1 MHFYCASLRINSI
14 ENIARLAWE
23 KVQTSLDIIIG
34 ASKILNPYRWQ
45 LSTYQILVLGFAGII
60 LVGAMLLM
68 TPYAANNSGG
78 LSFIAALFTATSA
91 VCVTGLA
98 VVDTGTYF
106 SRFGQMV
113 ILLLIQIGGLG
124 VMTVATLVAVLS
136 GKKINLKERLLIQE
150 ATNQLDLAGVVRL
163 TLYIIRATLLVELIG
178 GTILALRWFQDYGPQ
193 GIYFGYW
200 HAVSAFCNAGFDLF
214 GEYRSITG
222 YVNDF
227 TVNAVI
233 ASLIVVGGIGFPVVA
248 DLWNCRQT
256 HRFSLHSKIVL
267 MTTAVLIV
275 LGACFIF
282 VAEYSNVKTLG
293 DLSLDGKVLASLFQ
307 SITARTAGYNTV
319 DIGLLREG
327 TLFAIIFLMFI
338 GASPSSMGG
347 GIKTSTAAVLF
358 ISLVGAITGK
368 KDPQAFQRQIPQ
380 QTVYKAFTIVTISV
394 MLISLVTL
402 TLSFTEA
409 VPLFQLLFEVT
420 SAFGTVGLST
430 GITPK
435 LSAGG
440 KVMITLTM
448 FAGRVG
454 TLTLLM
460 ALALRPRKERIKYPE
475 GKIVIG

>member
-1 MHFYCASLRINSI
+1 MLFSRRKLRII
-14 ENIARLAWE
+14 NIMEMLVGVSR
-23 KVQTSLDIIIG
+23 
-34 ASKILNPYRWQ
+34 ILNPYRWH
-45 LSTYQILVLGFAGII
+45 LSTYQILVLGFAGLI
-60 LVGAMLLM
+60 LSGVALLM
-68 TPYAANNSGG
+68 TPYASKSGDS
-78 LSFIAALFTATSA
+78 LRFVDALFTATSA
-91 VCVTGLA
+91 VCVTGLV

-106 SRFGQMV
+106 SVFGQSV

-163 TLYIIRATLLVELIG
+163 TLYIIRATLLVELVG
-178 GTILALRWFQDYGPQ
+178 GTILALRWFQDFGLQ

-222 YVNDF
+222 YVGDL
-227 TVNAVI
+227 TVNGVI

-248 DLWNCRQT
+248 DLWNCRQSR
-256 HRFSLHSKIVL
+256 RFSLHTKVVL
-267 MTTAVLIV
+267 TTTVLLIV
-275 LGACFIF
+275 LGAGFIF
-282 VAEYSNVKTLG
+282 IAEHGNSKTLG
-293 DLSLDGKVLASLFQ
+293 DLPSADKVMASLFQ
-307 SITARTAGYNTV
+307 SVTARTAGYNTV

-327 TLFAIIFLMFI
+327 TLLAIIFLMFV

-347 GIKTSTAAVLF
+347 GVKTSTAAILF
-358 ISLVGAITGK
+358 ISLVGSVTGK
-368 KDPQAFQRQIPQ
+368 RDPLAFGRQIPQ

-409 VPLFQLLFEVT
+409 APIFSLLFEVT

-435 LSAGG
+435 LSDAG
-440 KVMITLTM
+440 KVLITLTM

-460 ALALRPRKERIKYPE
+460 ALALRPRKERLKYPE

>member
-1 MHFYCASLRINSI
+1 MHFSRRRLRII
-14 ENIARLAWE
+14 NIMEMLVGVSR
-23 KVQTSLDIIIG
+23 
-34 ASKILNPYRWQ
+34 ILNPYRWH
-45 LSTYQILVLGFAGII
+45 LSTYQILVLGFAGLI
-60 LVGAMLLM
+60 LSGVALLM
-68 TPYAANNSGG
+68 TPYASKSGDS
-78 LSFIAALFTATSA
+78 LRFVDALFTATSA
-91 VCVTGLA
+91 VCVTGLV

-106 SRFGQMV
+106 SVFGQSV

-136 GKKINLKERLLIQE
+136 GKKLNLKERLLIQE

-163 TLYIIRATLLVELIG
+163 TLYIIRATLLVELVG
-178 GTILALRWFQDYGPQ
+178 GTILALRWFQDFGLK

-222 YVNDF
+222 YVGDL
-227 TVNAVI
+227 TVNGVI

-256 HRFSLHSKIVL
+256 RRFSLHTKVVL
-267 MTTAVLIV
+267 TTTVLLIV
-275 LGACFIF
+275 LGAGFIF
-282 VAEYSNVKTLG
+282 VAEYGNAKTLS
-293 DLSLDGKVLASLFQ
+293 DLPPADKVMASLFQ
-307 SITARTAGYNTV
+307 SVTARTAGYNTV

-327 TLFAIIFLMFI
+327 TLLAIIFLMFV

-347 GIKTSTAAVLF
+347 GVKTSTAAILF
-358 ISLVGAITGK
+358 ISLVGSVTGK
-368 KDPQAFQRQIPQ
+368 RDPLAFGRQIPQ

-409 VPLFQLLFEVT
+409 APIFSLLFEVT

-435 LSAGG
+435 LSDAG
-440 KVMITLTM
+440 KVLITLTM

-460 ALALRPRKERIKYPE
+460 ALALRPRKERLKYPE

>member
-1 MHFYCASLRINSI
+1 MHFSRRRLRII
-14 ENIARLAWE
+14 NIMEMLVGVSR
-23 KVQTSLDIIIG
+23 
-34 ASKILNPYRWQ
+34 ILNPYRWH
-45 LSTYQILVLGFAGII
+45 LSTYQILVLGFAGLI
-60 LVGAMLLM
+60 LSGVALLM
-68 TPYAANNSGG
+68 TPYASKSGDS
-78 LSFIAALFTATSA
+78 LRFVDALFTATSA
-91 VCVTGLA
+91 VCVTGLV

-106 SRFGQMV
+106 SVFGQSV

-163 TLYIIRATLLVELIG
+163 TLYIIRATLLVELVG
-178 GTILALRWFQDYGPQ
+178 GTILALRWFQDFGLK

-222 YVNDF
+222 YVGDL
-227 TVNAVI
+227 TVTGVI

-256 HRFSLHSKIVL
+256 RRFSLHTKVVL
-267 MTTAVLIV
+267 TTTVLLIV
-275 LGACFIF
+275 LGAGFIF
-282 VAEYSNVKTLG
+282 VAEYGNAKTLS
-293 DLSLDGKVLASLFQ
+293 DLPPADKVMASLFQ
-307 SITARTAGYNTV
+307 SVTARTAGYNTV

-327 TLFAIIFLMFI
+327 TLLAIIFLMFV

-347 GIKTSTAAVLF
+347 GVKTSTAAILF
-358 ISLVGAITGK
+358 ISLVGSVTGK
-368 KDPQAFQRQIPQ
+368 RDPLAFGRQIPQ

-409 VPLFQLLFEVT
+409 APIFSLLFEVT

-435 LSAGG
+435 LSDAG
-440 KVMITLTM
+440 KVLITLTM

-460 ALALRPRKERIKYPE
+460 ALALRPRKERLKYPE

>member
-1 MHFYCASLRINSI
+1 
-14 ENIARLAWE
+14 
-23 KVQTSLDIIIG
+23 LDILIG

-60 LVGAMLLM
+60 IGGALLLM
-68 TPYAANNSGG
+68 TPLASSDGRNLG
-78 LSFIAALFTATSA
+78 FIDALFTATSA
-91 VCVTGLA
+91 VCVTGLV

-106 SRFGQMV
+106 SVFGQMV
-113 ILLLIQIGGLG
+113 VLALIQIGGLG

-163 TLYIIRATLLVELIG
+163 TLYIIRATLFVELLG
-178 GTILALRWFQDYGPQ
+178 GTILAVRWFQDFGAQ

-214 GEYRSITG
+214 GEFRSITG

-227 TVNAVI
+227 TVNSAI
-233 ASLIVVGGIGFPVVA
+233 AALIVVGGIGFPVVA
-248 DLWNCRQT
+248 DLWNCRQS
-256 HRFSLHSKIVL
+256 HRFSLHTKIVL
-267 MTTAVLIV
+267 VTTVVLII
-275 LGACFIF
+275 LGTCFIF
-282 VAEYSNVKTLG
+282 VAEYSNDKTLG
-293 DLSLDGKVLASLFQ
+293 ALPLEGKVLASGFQ
-307 SITARTAGYNTV
+307 SITTRTAGYNTV
-319 DIGLLREG
+319 DIGALREG
-327 TLFAIIFLMFI
+327 TLFAMVFLMFI

-347 GIKTSTAAVLF
+347 GVKTTTAAILF
-358 ISLVGAITGK
+358 ISLVGSVTGK
-368 KDPQAFQRQIPQ
+368 KDPQAFERQIPQ

-402 TLSFTEA
+402 AMSFTEPF
-409 VPLFQLLFEVT
+409 PLFSLLFEVT

-435 LSAGG
+435 LSDCG
-440 KVMITLTM
+440 KVLITLTM

-460 ALALRPRKERIKYPE
+460 AFALRPRKERLKYPE
-475 GKIVIG
+475 GKIIIG

>member
-1 MHFYCASLRINSI
+1 MEMLVGVSR
-14 ENIARLAWE
+14 
-23 KVQTSLDIIIG
+23 
-34 ASKILNPYRWQ
+34 ILNPYRWH
-45 LSTYQILVLGFAGII
+45 LSTYQILVLGFAGLI
-60 LVGAMLLM
+60 LSGVALLM
-68 TPYAANNSGG
+68 TPYASKSGDS
-78 LSFIAALFTATSA
+78 LRFVDALFTATSA
-91 VCVTGLA
+91 VCVTGLV

-106 SRFGQMV
+106 SVFGQSV

-163 TLYIIRATLLVELIG
+163 TLYIIRATLLVELVG
-178 GTILALRWFQDYGPQ
+178 GTILALRWFQDFGLK

-222 YVNDF
+222 YVGDL
-227 TVNAVI
+227 TVNGVI

-256 HRFSLHSKIVL
+256 RRFSLHTKVVL
-267 MTTAVLIV
+267 TTTVLLIV
-275 LGACFIF
+275 LGAGFIF
-282 VAEYSNVKTLG
+282 VAEYGNAKTLS
-293 DLSLDGKVLASLFQ
+293 DLPPADKVMASLFQ
-307 SITARTAGYNTV
+307 SVTARTAGYNTV

-327 TLFAIIFLMFI
+327 TLLAIIFLMFV

-347 GIKTSTAAVLF
+347 GVKTSTAAILF
-358 ISLVGAITGK
+358 ISLVGSVTGK
-368 KDPQAFQRQIPQ
+368 RDPLAFGRQIPQ

-409 VPLFQLLFEVT
+409 APIFSLLFEVT

-435 LSAGG
+435 LSDAG
-440 KVMITLTM
+440 KVLITLTM

-460 ALALRPRKERIKYPE
+460 ALALRPRKERLKYPE

>member
-1 MHFYCASLRINSI
+1 MHFSRRRLRII
-14 ENIARLAWE
+14 NIMEMLVGVSR
-23 KVQTSLDIIIG
+23 
-34 ASKILNPYRWQ
+34 ILNPYRWH
-45 LSTYQILVLGFAGII
+45 LSTYQILVLGFAGLI
-60 LVGAMLLM
+60 LSGVALLM
-68 TPYAANNSGG
+68 TPYASKSGDS
-78 LSFIAALFTATSA
+78 LRFVDALFTATSA
-91 VCVTGLA
+91 VCVTGLV

-106 SRFGQMV
+106 SVFGQSV

-163 TLYIIRATLLVELIG
+163 TLYIIRATLLVELVG
-178 GTILALRWFQDYGPQ
+178 GTILALRWFQDFGLQ

-222 YVNDF
+222 YVGDL
-227 TVNAVI
+227 TVNGVI

-256 HRFSLHSKIVL
+256 RRFSLHTKVVL
-267 MTTAVLIV
+267 TTTVLLIV
-275 LGACFIF
+275 LGAGFIF
-282 VAEYSNVKTLG
+282 IAEHGNDKTLG
-293 DLSLDGKVLASLFQ
+293 DLPSADKVMASLFQ
-307 SITARTAGYNTV
+307 SVTARTAGYNTV

-327 TLFAIIFLMFI
+327 TLLAIIFLMFV

-347 GIKTSTAAVLF
+347 GVKTSTAAILF
-358 ISLVGAITGK
+358 ISLVGSVTGK
-368 KDPQAFQRQIPQ
+368 RDPLAFGRQIPQ

-409 VPLFQLLFEVT
+409 APIFSLLFEVT

-435 LSAGG
+435 LSDAG
-440 KVMITLTM
+440 KVLITLTM

-460 ALALRPRKERIKYPE
+460 ALALRPRKERLKYPE

>member
-1 MHFYCASLRINSI
+1 MHFSRRRLRII
-14 ENIARLAWE
+14 NIMEMLVGVSR
-23 KVQTSLDIIIG
+23 
-34 ASKILNPYRWQ
+34 ILNPYRWH
-45 LSTYQILVLGFAGII
+45 LSTYQILVLGFAGLI
-60 LVGAMLLM
+60 LSGVALLM
-68 TPYAANNSGG
+68 TPYASKSGDS
-78 LSFIAALFTATSA
+78 LRFVDALFTATSA
-91 VCVTGLA
+91 VCVTGLV

-106 SRFGQMV
+106 SVFGQSV

-163 TLYIIRATLLVELIG
+163 TLYIIRATLLVELVG
-178 GTILALRWFQDYGPQ
+178 GTILALRWFQDFGLK

-222 YVNDF
+222 YVGDL
-227 TVNAVI
+227 TVNGVI

-256 HRFSLHSKIVL
+256 RQFSLHTKVVL
-267 MTTAVLIV
+267 TTTVLLIV
-275 LGACFIF
+275 LGAGFIF
-282 VAEYSNVKTLG
+282 VAEYGNAKTLS
-293 DLSLDGKVLASLFQ
+293 DLPPADKVMASLFQ
-307 SITARTAGYNTV
+307 SVTARTAGYNTV

-327 TLFAIIFLMFI
+327 TLLAIIFLMFV

-347 GIKTSTAAVLF
+347 GVKTSTAAILF
-358 ISLVGAITGK
+358 ISLVGSVTGK
-368 KDPQAFQRQIPQ
+368 RDPLAFGRQIPQ

-409 VPLFQLLFEVT
+409 APIFSLLFEVT

-435 LSAGG
+435 LSDAG
-440 KVMITLTM
+440 KVLITLTM

-460 ALALRPRKERIKYPE
+460 ALALRPRKERLKYPE

>member
-1 MHFYCASLRINSI
+1 MHFSRRRLRII
-14 ENIARLAWE
+14 NIMEMLVGVSR
-23 KVQTSLDIIIG
+23 
-34 ASKILNPYRWQ
+34 ILNPYRWH
-45 LSTYQILVLGFAGII
+45 LSTYQILVLGFAGLI
-60 LVGAMLLM
+60 LSGVALLM
-68 TPYAANNSGG
+68 TPYASQSGDS
-78 LSFIAALFTATSA
+78 LRFVDALFTATSA
-91 VCVTGLA
+91 VCVTGLV

-106 SRFGQMV
+106 SVFGQSV

-163 TLYIIRATLLVELIG
+163 TLYIIRATLLVELVG
-178 GTILALRWFQDYGPQ
+178 GTILALRWFQDFGLK

-222 YVNDF
+222 YVGDL
-227 TVNAVI
+227 TVNGVI

-256 HRFSLHSKIVL
+256 RRFSLHTKVVL
-267 MTTAVLIV
+267 TTTVLLIV
-275 LGACFIF
+275 LGAGFIF
-282 VAEYSNVKTLG
+282 VAEYGNAKTLS
-293 DLSLDGKVLASLFQ
+293 DLPPADKVMASLFQ
-307 SITARTAGYNTV
+307 SVTARTAGYNTV

-327 TLFAIIFLMFI
+327 TLLAIIFLMCV

-347 GIKTSTAAVLF
+347 GVKTSTAAILF
-358 ISLVGAITGK
+358 ISLVGSVTGK
-368 KDPQAFQRQIPQ
+368 RDPLAFGRQIPQ

-409 VPLFQLLFEVT
+409 APIFSLLFEVT

-435 LSAGG
+435 LSDAG
-440 KVMITLTM
+440 KVLITLTM

-460 ALALRPRKERIKYPE
+460 ALALRPRKERLKYPE

>member
-1 MHFYCASLRINSI
+1 MHFSRRRLRII
-14 ENIARLAWE
+14 NIMEMLVGVSR
-23 KVQTSLDIIIG
+23 
-34 ASKILNPYRWQ
+34 ILNPYRWH
-45 LSTYQILVLGFAGII
+45 LSTYQILVLGFAGLI
-60 LVGAMLLM
+60 LSGVALLM
-68 TPYAANNSGG
+68 TPYASKSGDS
-78 LSFIAALFTATSA
+78 LRFVDALFTATSA
-91 VCVTGLA
+91 VCVTGLV

-106 SRFGQMV
+106 SVFGQSV

-163 TLYIIRATLLVELIG
+163 TLYIIRATLLVELVG
-178 GTILALRWFQDYGPQ
+178 GTILALRWFQDFGLQ

-222 YVNDF
+222 YVGDL
-227 TVNAVI
+227 TVNGVI
-233 ASLIVVGGIGFPVVA
+233 ASLIVVGGIGFPMVA

-256 HRFSLHSKIVL
+256 RRFSLHTKVVL
-267 MTTAVLIV
+267 TTTVLLIV
-275 LGACFIF
+275 LGAGFIF
-282 VAEYSNVKTLG
+282 VAEYGNAKTLS
-293 DLSLDGKVLASLFQ
+293 DLPPADKVMASLFQ
-307 SITARTAGYNTV
+307 SVTARTAGYNTV

-327 TLFAIIFLMFI
+327 TLLAIIFLMFV

-347 GIKTSTAAVLF
+347 GVKTSTAAILF
-358 ISLVGAITGK
+358 ISLVGSVTGK
-368 KDPQAFQRQIPQ
+368 RDPLAFGRQIPQ

-409 VPLFQLLFEVT
+409 APIFSLLFEVT

-435 LSAGG
+435 LSDAG
-440 KVMITLTM
+440 KVLITLTM

-460 ALALRPRKERIKYPE
+460 ALALRPRKERLKYPE

>member
-1 MHFYCASLRINSI
+1 MEMLVGVSR
-14 ENIARLAWE
+14 
-23 KVQTSLDIIIG
+23 
-34 ASKILNPYRWQ
+34 ILNPYRWH
-45 LSTYQILVLGFAGII
+45 LSTYQILVLGFAGLI
-60 LVGAMLLM
+60 LSGVALLM
-68 TPYAANNSGG
+68 TPYASQSGDS
-78 LSFIAALFTATSA
+78 LRFVDALFTATSA
-91 VCVTGLA
+91 VCVTGLV

-106 SRFGQMV
+106 SVFGQSV

-163 TLYIIRATLLVELIG
+163 TLYIIRATLLVELVG
-178 GTILALRWFQDYGPQ
+178 GTILALRWFQDFGLK

-222 YVNDF
+222 YVGDL
-227 TVNAVI
+227 TVNGVI

-256 HRFSLHSKIVL
+256 RRFSLHTKVVL
-267 MTTAVLIV
+267 TTTVLLIV
-275 LGACFIF
+275 LGAGFIF
-282 VAEYSNVKTLG
+282 VAEYGNAKTLS
-293 DLSLDGKVLASLFQ
+293 DLPPADKVMASLFQ
-307 SITARTAGYNTV
+307 SVTARTAGYNTV

-327 TLFAIIFLMFI
+327 TLLAIIFLMFV

-347 GIKTSTAAVLF
+347 GVKTSTAAILF
-358 ISLVGAITGK
+358 ISLVGSVTGK
-368 KDPQAFQRQIPQ
+368 RDPLAFGRQIPQ

-409 VPLFQLLFEVT
+409 APIFSLLFEVT

-435 LSAGG
+435 LSDAG
-440 KVMITLTM
+440 KVLITLTM

-460 ALALRPRKERIKYPE
+460 ALALRPRKERLKYPE

>member
-1 MHFYCASLRINSI
+1 MHFSRRRLRII
-14 ENIARLAWE
+14 NIMEMLVGVSR
-23 KVQTSLDIIIG
+23 
-34 ASKILNPYRWQ
+34 ILNPYRWH
-45 LSTYQILVLGFAGII
+45 LSTYQILVLGFAGLI
-60 LVGAMLLM
+60 LGGVALLM
-68 TPYAANNSGG
+68 TPYASKSGDS
-78 LSFIAALFTATSA
+78 LRFVDALFTATSA
-91 VCVTGLA
+91 VCVTGLV

-106 SRFGQMV
+106 SVFGQSV

-163 TLYIIRATLLVELIG
+163 TLYIIRATLLVELVG
-178 GTILALRWFQDYGPQ
+178 GTILALRWFQDFGLK

-222 YVNDF
+222 YVGDL
-227 TVNAVI
+227 TVNGVI

-248 DLWNCRQT
+248 DLWNCRQSR
-256 HRFSLHSKIVL
+256 RFSLHTKVVL
-267 MTTAVLIV
+267 TTTVLLIV
-275 LGACFIF
+275 LGAGFIF
-282 VAEYSNVKTLG
+282 IAEHGNSKTLG
-293 DLSLDGKVLASLFQ
+293 DLPSADKVMASLFQ
-307 SITARTAGYNTV
+307 SVTARTAGYNTV

-327 TLFAIIFLMFI
+327 TLLAIIFLMFV

-347 GIKTSTAAVLF
+347 GVKTSTAAILF
-358 ISLVGAITGK
+358 ISLVGSVTGK
-368 KDPQAFQRQIPQ
+368 RDPLAFGRQIPQ

-409 VPLFQLLFEVT
+409 APIFSLLFEVT

-435 LSAGG
+435 LSDAG
-440 KVMITLTM
+440 KVLITLTM

-460 ALALRPRKERIKYPE
+460 ALALRPRKERLKYPE

>member
-1 MHFYCASLRINSI
+1 MHFSRRRLRII
-14 ENIARLAWE
+14 NIMEMLVGVSR
-23 KVQTSLDIIIG
+23 
-34 ASKILNPYRWQ
+34 ILNPYRWH
-45 LSTYQILVLGFAGII
+45 LSTYQILVLGFAGLI
-60 LVGAMLLM
+60 LSGVALLM
-68 TPYAANNSGG
+68 TPYASKSGDS
-78 LSFIAALFTATSA
+78 LRFVDALFTATSA
-91 VCVTGLA
+91 VCVTGLV

-106 SRFGQMV
+106 SVFGQSV

-163 TLYIIRATLLVELIG
+163 TLYIIRATLLVELVG
-178 GTILALRWFQDYGPQ
+178 GTILALRWFQDFGLK

-222 YVNDF
+222 YVGDL
-227 TVNAVI
+227 TVNGVI

-256 HRFSLHSKIVL
+256 RRFSLHTKVVL
-267 MTTAVLIV
+267 TTTVLLIV
-275 LGACFIF
+275 LGAGFIF
-282 VAEYSNVKTLG
+282 VAEYGNAKTLS
-293 DLSLDGKVLASLFQ
+293 DLPPADKVMASLFQ
-307 SITARTAGYNTV
+307 SVTARTAGYNTV

-327 TLFAIIFLMFI
+327 TLLAIIFLMFV

-347 GIKTSTAAVLF
+347 GVKTSTAAILF
-358 ISLVGAITGK
+358 ISLVGSVTGK
-368 KDPQAFQRQIPQ
+368 RDPLAFGRQIPQ

-409 VPLFQLLFEVT
+409 APIFSLLFEVT
-420 SAFGTVGLST
+420 SPTAPTAS
-430 GITPK
+430 
-435 LSAGG
+435 
-440 KVMITLTM
+440 
-448 FAGRVG
+448 
-454 TLTLLM
+454 
-460 ALALRPRKERIKYPE
+460 RPGPRRWR
-475 GKIVIG
+475 

>member
-1 MHFYCASLRINSI
+1 MHFSRRRLRII
-14 ENIARLAWE
+14 NIMEMLVGVSR
-23 KVQTSLDIIIG
+23 
-34 ASKILNPYRWQ
+34 ILNPYRWH
-45 LSTYQILVLGFAGII
+45 LSTYQILVLGFAGLI
-60 LVGAMLLM
+60 LSGVALLM
-68 TPYAANNSGG
+68 TPYASKSGDS
-78 LSFIAALFTATSA
+78 LRFVDALFTATSA
-91 VCVTGLA
+91 VCVTGLV

-106 SRFGQMV
+106 SVFGQSV

-163 TLYIIRATLLVELIG
+163 TLYIIRATLLVELVG
-178 GTILALRWFQDYGPQ
+178 GTILALRWFQDFGLK

-222 YVNDF
+222 YVGDL
-227 TVNAVI
+227 TVNGVI

-256 HRFSLHSKIVL
+256 RRFSLHTKVVL
-267 MTTAVLIV
+267 TTTVLLIV
-275 LGACFIF
+275 LGAGFIF
-282 VAEYSNVKTLG
+282 VAEYGNAKTLS
-293 DLSLDGKVLASLFQ
+293 DLPPADKVMASLFQ
-307 SITARTAGYNTV
+307 SVTARTAGYNTV

-327 TLFAIIFLMFI
+327 TLLAIIFLMFV

-347 GIKTSTAAVLF
+347 GVKTSTAAILF
-358 ISLVGAITGK
+358 ISLVGSVTGK
-368 KDPQAFQRQIPQ
+368 RDPLAFGRQIPQ

-402 TLSFTEA
+402 TLSFTETA
-409 VPLFQLLFEVT
+409 PIFSLLFEVT

-435 LSAGG
+435 LSDAG
-440 KVMITLTM
+440 KVLITLTM

-460 ALALRPRKERIKYPE
+460 ALALRPRKERLKYPE

>member
-1 MHFYCASLRINSI
+1 MHFSRRRLRII
-14 ENIARLAWE
+14 NIMEMLVGVSR
-23 KVQTSLDIIIG
+23 
-34 ASKILNPYRWQ
+34 ILNPYRWH
-45 LSTYQILVLGFAGII
+45 LSTYQILVLGFAGLI
-60 LVGAMLLM
+60 LSGVALLM
-68 TPYAANNSGG
+68 TPYASKSGDS
-78 LSFIAALFTATSA
+78 LRFVDALFTATSA
-91 VCVTGLA
+91 VCVTGLV

-106 SRFGQMV
+106 SVFGQSV

-163 TLYIIRATLLVELIG
+163 TLYIIRATLLVELVG
-178 GTILALRWFQDYGPQ
+178 GTILALRWFQDFGLK

-222 YVNDF
+222 YVGDL
-227 TVNAVI
+227 TVNGVI

-256 HRFSLHSKIVL
+256 RRFSLHTKVVL
-267 MTTAVLIV
+267 TTTVLLIV
-275 LGACFIF
+275 LGSGFIF
-282 VAEYSNVKTLG
+282 VAEYGNAKTLS
-293 DLSLDGKVLASLFQ
+293 DLPPADKVMASLFQ
-307 SITARTAGYNTV
+307 SVTARTAGYNTV

-327 TLFAIIFLMFI
+327 TLLAIIFLMFV

-347 GIKTSTAAVLF
+347 GVKTSTAAILF
-358 ISLVGAITGK
+358 ISLVGSVTGK
-368 KDPQAFQRQIPQ
+368 RDPLAFGRQIPQ

-409 VPLFQLLFEVT
+409 APIFSLLFEVT

-435 LSAGG
+435 LSDAG
-440 KVMITLTM
+440 KVLITLTM

-460 ALALRPRKERIKYPE
+460 ALALRPRKERLKYPE

>member
-1 MHFYCASLRINSI
+1 MHFSRRRLRII
-14 ENIARLAWE
+14 NIMEMLVGVSR
-23 KVQTSLDIIIG
+23 
-34 ASKILNPYRWQ
+34 ILNPYRWH
-45 LSTYQILVLGFAGII
+45 LSTYQILVLGFAGLI
-60 LVGAMLLM
+60 LSGVALLM
-68 TPYAANNSGG
+68 TPYASKSGDS
-78 LSFIAALFTATSA
+78 LRFVDALFTATSA
-91 VCVTGLA
+91 VCVTGLV

-106 SRFGQMV
+106 SVFGQSV

-163 TLYIIRATLLVELIG
+163 TLYIIRATLLVELVG
-178 GTILALRWFQDYGPQ
+178 GTILALRWFQDFGLK

-222 YVNDF
+222 YVGDL
-227 TVNAVI
+227 TVNGVI

-256 HRFSLHSKIVL
+256 RRFSLHTKVVL
-267 MTTAVLIV
+267 TTTVLLIV
-275 LGACFIF
+275 LGAGFIF
-282 VAEYSNVKTLG
+282 VAEYGNAKTLS
-293 DLSLDGKVLASLFQ
+293 DLPPADKVMASLFQ
-307 SITARTAGYNTV
+307 SVTARTAGYNTV

-327 TLFAIIFLMFI
+327 TLLAIIFLMFV

-347 GIKTSTAAVLF
+347 GVKTSTAAILF
-358 ISLVGAITGK
+358 ISLVGSVTGK
-368 KDPQAFQRQIPQ
+368 RDPLAFGRQIPQ

-409 VPLFQLLFEVT
+409 APIFSLLFEVT

-435 LSAGG
+435 LSDAG
-440 KVMITLTM
+440 KVLITLTM

-460 ALALRPRKERIKYPE
+460 ALALRPRKERLKYPE

>member
-1 MHFYCASLRINSI
+1 MEMLVGVSR
-14 ENIARLAWE
+14 
-23 KVQTSLDIIIG
+23 
-34 ASKILNPYRWQ
+34 ILNPYRWH
-45 LSTYQILVLGFAGII
+45 LSTYQILVLGFAGLI
-60 LVGAMLLM
+60 LSGVALLM
-68 TPYAANNSGG
+68 TPYASKSGDS
-78 LSFIAALFTATSA
+78 LRFVDALFTATSA
-91 VCVTGLA
+91 VCVTGLV

-106 SRFGQMV
+106 SVFGQSV

-163 TLYIIRATLLVELIG
+163 TLYIIRATLLVELVG
-178 GTILALRWFQDYGPQ
+178 GTILALRWFQDFGLQ

-222 YVNDF
+222 YVGDL
-227 TVNAVI
+227 TVNGVI

-248 DLWNCRQT
+248 DLWNCRQSR
-256 HRFSLHSKIVL
+256 RFSLHTKVVL
-267 MTTAVLIV
+267 TTTVLLIV
-275 LGACFIF
+275 LGAGFIF
-282 VAEYSNVKTLG
+282 IAEHGNDKTLG
-293 DLSLDGKVLASLFQ
+293 DLPSADKVMASLFQ
-307 SITARTAGYNTV
+307 SVTARTAGYNTV

-327 TLFAIIFLMFI
+327 TLLAIIFLMFV

-347 GIKTSTAAVLF
+347 GVKTSTAAILF
-358 ISLVGAITGK
+358 ISLVGSVTGK
-368 KDPQAFQRQIPQ
+368 RDPLAFGRQIPQ

-394 MLISLVTL
+394 MLISMVTL

-409 VPLFQLLFEVT
+409 APIFSLLFEVT

-435 LSAGG
+435 LSDAG
-440 KVMITLTM
+440 KVLITLTM

-460 ALALRPRKERIKYPE
+460 ALALRPRKERLKYPE

>member
-1 MHFYCASLRINSI
+1 MEMLVGVSR
-14 ENIARLAWE
+14 
-23 KVQTSLDIIIG
+23 
-34 ASKILNPYRWQ
+34 ILNPYRWH
-45 LSTYQILVLGFAGII
+45 LSTYQILVLGFAGLI
-60 LVGAMLLM
+60 LSGVALLM
-68 TPYAANNSGG
+68 TPYASKSGDS
-78 LSFIAALFTATSA
+78 LRFVDALFTATSA
-91 VCVTGLA
+91 VCVTGLV

-106 SRFGQMV
+106 SVFGQSV

-163 TLYIIRATLLVELIG
+163 TLYIIRATLLVELVG
-178 GTILALRWFQDYGPQ
+178 GTILALRWFQDFGLQ

-222 YVNDF
+222 YVGDL
-227 TVNAVI
+227 TVNGVI

-248 DLWNCRQT
+248 DLWNCRQSR
-256 HRFSLHSKIVL
+256 RFSLHTKVVL
-267 MTTAVLIV
+267 TTTVLLIV
-275 LGACFIF
+275 LGAGFIF
-282 VAEYSNVKTLG
+282 IAEHGNSKTLG
-293 DLSLDGKVLASLFQ
+293 DLPSADKVMASLFQ
-307 SITARTAGYNTV
+307 SVTARTAGYNTV

-327 TLFAIIFLMFI
+327 TLLAIIFLMFV

-347 GIKTSTAAVLF
+347 GVKTSTAAILF
-358 ISLVGAITGK
+358 ISLVGSVTGK
-368 KDPQAFQRQIPQ
+368 RDPLAFGRQIPQ

-409 VPLFQLLFEVT
+409 APIFSLLFEVT

-435 LSAGG
+435 LSDAG
-440 KVMITLTM
+440 KVLITLTM

-460 ALALRPRKERIKYPE
+460 ALALRPRKERLKYPE

>member
-1 MHFYCASLRINSI
+1 MHFSRRRLRII
-14 ENIARLAWE
+14 NIMEMLVGVSR
-23 KVQTSLDIIIG
+23 
-34 ASKILNPYRWQ
+34 ILNPYRWH
-45 LSTYQILVLGFAGII
+45 LSTYQILVLGFAGLI
-60 LVGAMLLM
+60 LSGVALLM
-68 TPYAANNSGG
+68 TPYASKSGDS
-78 LSFIAALFTATSA
+78 LRFVDAQFTATSA
-91 VCVTGLA
+91 VCVTGLV

-106 SRFGQMV
+106 SVFGQSV

-163 TLYIIRATLLVELIG
+163 TLYIIRATLLVELVG
-178 GTILALRWFQDYGPQ
+178 GTILALRWFQDFGLK

-222 YVNDF
+222 YVGDL
-227 TVNAVI
+227 TVNGVI

-256 HRFSLHSKIVL
+256 RRFSLHTKVVL
-267 MTTAVLIV
+267 TTTVLLIV
-275 LGACFIF
+275 LGAGFIF
-282 VAEYSNVKTLG
+282 VAEYGNAKTLS
-293 DLSLDGKVLASLFQ
+293 DLPPADKVMASLFQ
-307 SITARTAGYNTV
+307 SVTARTAGYNTV

-327 TLFAIIFLMFI
+327 TLLAIIFLMFV

-347 GIKTSTAAVLF
+347 GVKTSTAAILF
-358 ISLVGAITGK
+358 ISLVGSVTGK
-368 KDPQAFQRQIPQ
+368 RDPLAFGRQIPQ

-394 MLISLVTL
+394 MLISLATL

-409 VPLFQLLFEVT
+409 APIFSLLFEVT

-435 LSAGG
+435 LSDAG
-440 KVMITLTM
+440 KVLITLTM

-460 ALALRPRKERIKYPE
+460 ALALRPRKERLKYPE

>member
-1 MHFYCASLRINSI
+1 MRTH
-14 ENIARLAWE
+14 
-23 KVQTSLDIIIG
+23 LDILIG
-34 ASKILNPYRWQ
+34 ASKILNPYRWK

-60 LVGAMLLM
+60 LGGALLLM
-68 TPYAANNSGG
+68 TPLASRDGSNLG
-78 LSFIAALFTATSA
+78 FIDALFTATSA
-91 VCVTGLA
+91 VCVTGLV

-106 SRFGQMV
+106 SVFGQMV
-113 ILLLIQIGGLG
+113 VLALIQVGGLG

-163 TLYIIRATLLVELIG
+163 TLYIIRATLFIELLG
-178 GTILALRWFQDYGPQ
+178 GTILAVRWFQDFGTQ

-214 GEYRSITG
+214 GEFRSITG

-227 TVNAVI
+227 TVNSAI
-233 ASLIVVGGIGFPVVA
+233 AALIVVGGIGFPVVA
-248 DLWNCRQT
+248 DLWNCRQS
-256 HRFSLHSKIVL
+256 HRFSLHTKIVL
-267 MTTAVLIV
+267 MTTLVLII
-275 LGACFIF
+275 LGACLIF
-282 VAEYSNVKTLG
+282 VAEYSNDKTLG
-293 DLSLDGKVLASLFQ
+293 ALPLEGKVLASGFQ
-307 SITARTAGYNTV
+307 SITTRTAGYNTL
-319 DIGLLREG
+319 DIGALREG
-327 TLFAIIFLMFI
+327 TLFAMVFLMFI

-347 GIKTSTAAVLF
+347 RVKTTTAAILF
-358 ISLVGAITGK
+358 ISLVGSITGK
-368 KDPQAFQRQIPQ
+368 KDPQAFERQIPQ

-402 TLSFTEA
+402 AMSFTEQ
-409 VPLFQLLFEVT
+409 VPLFSLLFEVT

-435 LSAGG
+435 LSDCG
-440 KVMITLTM
+440 KVLITLTM

-460 ALALRPRKERIKYPE
+460 ALALRPRKERLKYPE
-475 GKIVIG
+475 GKIIIG

>member
-1 MHFYCASLRINSI
+1 MEMLVGVSR
-14 ENIARLAWE
+14 
-23 KVQTSLDIIIG
+23 
-34 ASKILNPYRWQ
+34 ILNPYRWH
-45 LSTYQILVLGFAGII
+45 LSTYQILVLGFAGLI
-60 LVGAMLLM
+60 LGGVALLM
-68 TPYAANNSGG
+68 TPYASKSGDS
-78 LSFIAALFTATSA
+78 LRFIDALFTATSA
-91 VCVTGLA
+91 VCVTGLV

-106 SRFGQMV
+106 SVFGQSV

-163 TLYIIRATLLVELIG
+163 TIYIIRATLLVELVG
-178 GTILALRWFQDYGPQ
+178 GTILALRWFRDFGLQ

-222 YVNDF
+222 YVGDL
-227 TVNAVI
+227 TVNGVI

-248 DLWNCRQT
+248 DLWNCRQSR
-256 HRFSLHSKIVL
+256 RFSLHTKVVL
-267 MTTAVLIV
+267 TTTVLLIV
-275 LGACFIF
+275 LGAGFIF
-282 VAEYSNVKTLG
+282 VAEYGNAKTLG
-293 DLSLDGKVLASLFQ
+293 DLPTADKVMASLFQ
-307 SITARTAGYNTV
+307 SVTARTAGYNTV

-327 TLFAIIFLMFI
+327 TLLAIIFLMFV

-347 GIKTSTAAVLF
+347 GIKTSTAAILF
-358 ISLVGAITGK
+358 ISLAGSVTGK
-368 KDPQAFQRQIPQ
+368 RDPLAFGRQIPQ

-402 TLSFTEA
+402 TLSFTETA
-409 VPLFQLLFEVT
+409 PIFSLLFEVT

-435 LSAGG
+435 LSDAG
-440 KVMITLTM
+440 KVLITLTM

-460 ALALRPRKERIKYPE
+460 ALALRPRKERLKYPE

>member
-1 MHFYCASLRINSI
+1 MHFSRRRLRII
-14 ENIARLAWE
+14 NIMEMLVGVSR
-23 KVQTSLDIIIG
+23 
-34 ASKILNPYRWQ
+34 ILNPYRWH
-45 LSTYQILVLGFAGII
+45 LSTYQILVLGFAGLI
-60 LVGAMLLM
+60 LSGVALLM
-68 TPYAANNSGG
+68 TPYASKSGDS
-78 LSFIAALFTATSA
+78 LRFVDALFTATSA
-91 VCVTGLA
+91 VCVTGLV

-106 SRFGQMV
+106 SVFGQSV

-163 TLYIIRATLLVELIG
+163 TLYIIRATLLVELVG
-178 GTILALRWFQDYGPQ
+178 GTILALRWFQDFGLK

-222 YVNDF
+222 YVGDL
-227 TVNAVI
+227 TVNGVI

-256 HRFSLHSKIVL
+256 RRFFLHTKVVL
-267 MTTAVLIV
+267 TTTVLLIV
-275 LGACFIF
+275 LGAGFIF
-282 VAEYSNVKTLG
+282 VAEYGNAKTLS
-293 DLSLDGKVLASLFQ
+293 DLPPADKVMASLFQ
-307 SITARTAGYNTV
+307 SVTARTAGYNTV

-327 TLFAIIFLMFI
+327 TLLAIIFLMFV

-347 GIKTSTAAVLF
+347 GVKTSTAAILF
-358 ISLVGAITGK
+358 ISLVGSVTGK
-368 KDPQAFQRQIPQ
+368 RDPLAFGRQIPQ

-409 VPLFQLLFEVT
+409 APIFSLLFEVT

-435 LSAGG
+435 LSDAG
-440 KVMITLTM
+440 KVLITLTM

-460 ALALRPRKERIKYPE
+460 ALALRPRKERLKYPE

>member
-1 MHFYCASLRINSI
+1 MEMLVGVSR
-14 ENIARLAWE
+14 
-23 KVQTSLDIIIG
+23 
-34 ASKILNPYRWQ
+34 ILNPYRWH
-45 LSTYQILVLGFAGII
+45 LSTYQILVLGFAGLI
-60 LVGAMLLM
+60 LSGVALLM
-68 TPYAANNSGG
+68 TPYASKSGDS
-78 LSFIAALFTATSA
+78 LRFVDALFTATSA
-91 VCVTGLA
+91 VCVTGLV

-106 SRFGQMV
+106 SVFGQSV

-163 TLYIIRATLLVELIG
+163 TLYIIRATLLVELVG
-178 GTILALRWFQDYGPQ
+178 GTILALRWFQDFGLK

-222 YVNDF
+222 YVGDL
-227 TVNAVI
+227 TVNGVI

-256 HRFSLHSKIVL
+256 RRFSLHTKVVL
-267 MTTAVLIV
+267 TTTVLLIV
-275 LGACFIF
+275 LGAGFIF
-282 VAEYSNVKTLG
+282 VAEYGNAKTLS
-293 DLSLDGKVLASLFQ
+293 DLPPADKVMASLFQ
-307 SITARTAGYNTV
+307 SVTARTAGYNTV

-327 TLFAIIFLMFI
+327 TLLAIIFLMFV

-347 GIKTSTAAVLF
+347 GVKTSTAAILF
-358 ISLVGAITGK
+358 ISLVGSVTGK
-368 KDPQAFQRQIPQ
+368 RDPLAFSRQIPQ

-409 VPLFQLLFEVT
+409 APIFSLLFEVT

-435 LSAGG
+435 LSDAG
-440 KVMITLTM
+440 KVLITLTM

-460 ALALRPRKERIKYPE
+460 ALALRPRKERLKYPE

>member
-1 MHFYCASLRINSI
+1 MLVGVSRI
-14 ENIARLAWE
+14 L
-23 KVQTSLDIIIG
+23 K
-34 ASKILNPYRWQ
+34 PYRWH
-45 LSTYQILVLGFAGII
+45 LSTYQILVLGFAGLI
-60 LVGAMLLM
+60 LSGVALLM
-68 TPYAANNSGG
+68 TPYASKSGG
-78 LSFIAALFTATSA
+78 TLRFVDALFTATSA
-91 VCVTGLA
+91 VCVTGLV

-106 SRFGQMV
+106 SVFGQSV

-163 TLYIIRATLLVELIG
+163 TLYIIRATLLVELVG
-178 GTILALRWFQDYGPQ
+178 GTILALRWFQDFGLK

-222 YVNDF
+222 YVGDL
-227 TVNAVI
+227 TVNGVI

-256 HRFSLHSKIVL
+256 RRFSLHTKVVL
-267 MTTAVLIV
+267 TTTVLLIV
-275 LGACFIF
+275 LGAGFIF
-282 VAEYSNVKTLG
+282 VAEYGNAKTLS
-293 DLSLDGKVLASLFQ
+293 DLPPADKVMASLFQ
-307 SITARTAGYNTV
+307 SVTARTAGYNTV

-327 TLFAIIFLMFI
+327 TLLAIIFLMFV

-347 GIKTSTAAVLF
+347 GVKTSTAAILF
-358 ISLVGAITGK
+358 ISLVGSVTGK
-368 KDPQAFQRQIPQ
+368 RDPLAFGRQIPQ

-409 VPLFQLLFEVT
+409 APIFSLLFEVT

-435 LSAGG
+435 LSDAG
-440 KVMITLTM
+440 KVLITLTM

-460 ALALRPRKERIKYPE
+460 ALALRPRKERLKYPE

>member
-1 MHFYCASLRINSI
+1 MHFSRRRLRII
-14 ENIARLAWE
+14 NIMEMLVGVSR
-23 KVQTSLDIIIG
+23 
-34 ASKILNPYRWQ
+34 ILNPYRWH
-45 LSTYQILVLGFAGII
+45 LSTYQILVLGFAGLI
-60 LVGAMLLM
+60 LGGVALLM
-68 TPYAANNSGG
+68 TPYASKSGDS
-78 LSFIAALFTATSA
+78 LRFVDALFTATSA
-91 VCVTGLA
+91 VCVTGLV

-106 SRFGQMV
+106 SVFGQSV

-163 TLYIIRATLLVELIG
+163 TLYIIRATLLVELVG
-178 GTILALRWFQDYGPQ
+178 GTILALRWFQDFGLK

-222 YVNDF
+222 YVGDL
-227 TVNAVI
+227 TVNGVI

-256 HRFSLHSKIVL
+256 RRFSLHTKVVL
-267 MTTAVLIV
+267 TTTVLLIV
-275 LGACFIF
+275 LGAGFIF
-282 VAEYSNVKTLG
+282 VAEYGNAKTLS
-293 DLSLDGKVLASLFQ
+293 DLPPADKVMASLFQ
-307 SITARTAGYNTV
+307 SVTARTAGYNTV

-327 TLFAIIFLMFI
+327 TLLAIIFLMFV

-347 GIKTSTAAVLF
+347 GVKTSTAAILF
-358 ISLVGAITGK
+358 ISLVGSVTGK
-368 KDPQAFQRQIPQ
+368 RDPLAFGRQIPQ

-409 VPLFQLLFEVT
+409 APIFSLLFEVT

-435 LSAGG
+435 LSDAG
-440 KVMITLTM
+440 KVLITLTM

-460 ALALRPRKERIKYPE
+460 ALALRPRKERLKYPE

>member
-1 MHFYCASLRINSI
+1 MEMLVGVSR
-14 ENIARLAWE
+14 
-23 KVQTSLDIIIG
+23 
-34 ASKILNPYRWQ
+34 ILNPYRWH
-45 LSTYQILVLGFAGII
+45 LSTYQILVLGFAGLI
-60 LVGAMLLM
+60 LSGVALLM
-68 TPYAANNSGG
+68 TPYASKSGG
-78 LSFIAALFTATSA
+78 TLRFVDALFTATSA
-91 VCVTGLA
+91 VCVTGLV

-106 SRFGQMV
+106 SVFGQSV

-163 TLYIIRATLLVELIG
+163 TLYIIRATLLVELVG
-178 GTILALRWFQDYGPQ
+178 GTILALRWSQDFGLK

-222 YVNDF
+222 YVGDL
-227 TVNAVI
+227 TVNGVI

-256 HRFSLHSKIVL
+256 RRFSLHTKVVL
-267 MTTAVLIV
+267 TTTVLLIV
-275 LGACFIF
+275 LGAGFIF
-282 VAEYSNVKTLG
+282 VAEYGNAKTLS
-293 DLSLDGKVLASLFQ
+293 DLPPADKVMASLFQ
-307 SITARTAGYNTV
+307 SVTARTAGYNTV

-327 TLFAIIFLMFI
+327 TLLAIIFLMFV

-347 GIKTSTAAVLF
+347 GVKTSTAAILF
-358 ISLVGAITGK
+358 ISLVGSVTGK
-368 KDPQAFQRQIPQ
+368 RDPLAFGRQIPQ

-409 VPLFQLLFEVT
+409 APIFSLLFEVT

-435 LSAGG
+435 LSDAG
-440 KVMITLTM
+440 KVLITLTM

-460 ALALRPRKERIKYPE
+460 ALALRPRKERLKYPE

>member
-1 MHFYCASLRINSI
+1 MHFSRRRLRII
-14 ENIARLAWE
+14 NIMEMLVGVSR
-23 KVQTSLDIIIG
+23 
-34 ASKILNPYRWQ
+34 ILNPYRWH
-45 LSTYQILVLGFAGII
+45 LSTYQILVLGFAGLI
-60 LVGAMLLM
+60 LSGVALLM
-68 TPYAANNSGG
+68 TPYASKSGDS
-78 LSFIAALFTATSA
+78 LRFVDALFTATSA
-91 VCVTGLA
+91 VCVTGLV

-106 SRFGQMV
+106 SVFGQSV

-163 TLYIIRATLLVELIG
+163 TLYIIRATLLVELVG
-178 GTILALRWFQDYGPQ
+178 GTILALRWFQDFGLK

-222 YVNDF
+222 YVGDL
-227 TVNAVI
+227 TVNGVI

-256 HRFSLHSKIVL
+256 RRFSLHTKVVL
-267 MTTAVLIV
+267 TTTVLLIV
-275 LGACFIF
+275 LGAGFIF
-282 VAEYSNVKTLG
+282 VAEYGNAKTLS
-293 DLSLDGKVLASLFQ
+293 DLPPADKVMASLFQ
-307 SITARTAGYNTV
+307 SVTARTAGYNTV

-327 TLFAIIFLMFI
+327 TLLATIFLMFV

-347 GIKTSTAAVLF
+347 GVKTSTAAILF
-358 ISLVGAITGK
+358 ISLVGSVTGK
-368 KDPQAFQRQIPQ
+368 RDPLAFGRQIPQ

-409 VPLFQLLFEVT
+409 APIFSLLFEVT

-435 LSAGG
+435 LSDAG
-440 KVMITLTM
+440 KVLITLTM

-460 ALALRPRKERIKYPE
+460 ALALRPRKERLKYPE

>member
-1 MHFYCASLRINSI
+1 MHFSRRRLRII
-14 ENIARLAWE
+14 NIMEMLVGVSR
-23 KVQTSLDIIIG
+23 
-34 ASKILNPYRWQ
+34 ILNPYRWH
-45 LSTYQILVLGFAGII
+45 LSTYQILVLGFAGLI
-60 LVGAMLLM
+60 LSGVALLM
-68 TPYAANNSGG
+68 TPYASKSGG
-78 LSFIAALFTATSA
+78 TLRFVDALFTATSA
-91 VCVTGLA
+91 VCVTGLV

-106 SRFGQMV
+106 SVFGQSV

-163 TLYIIRATLLVELIG
+163 TLYIIRATLLVEMVG
-178 GTILALRWFQDYGPQ
+178 GTILALRWFQDFGLQ

-222 YVNDF
+222 YVGDL
-227 TVNAVI
+227 TVNGVI

-256 HRFSLHSKIVL
+256 RRFSLHTKVVL
-267 MTTAVLIV
+267 TTTVLLIV
-275 LGACFIF
+275 LGAGFIF
-282 VAEYSNVKTLG
+282 VAEYGNAKTLG
-293 DLSLDGKVLASLFQ
+293 DLPPADKVMASLFQ
-307 SITARTAGYNTV
+307 SVTARTAGYNTV

-327 TLFAIIFLMFI
+327 TLLAIIFLMFV

-347 GIKTSTAAVLF
+347 GVKTSTAAILF
-358 ISLVGAITGK
+358 ISLVGSVTGK
-368 KDPQAFQRQIPQ
+368 RDPLAFGRQIPQ

-402 TLSFTEA
+402 TLSFTETA
-409 VPLFQLLFEVT
+409 PIFSLLFEVT

-435 LSAGG
+435 LSDIG
-440 KVMITLTM
+440 KVLITLTM

-460 ALALRPRKERIKYPE
+460 ALALRPRKERLKYPE

>member
-1 MHFYCASLRINSI
+1 
-14 ENIARLAWE
+14 
-23 KVQTSLDIIIG
+23 
-34 ASKILNPYRWQ
+34 
-45 LSTYQILVLGFAGII
+45 
-60 LVGAMLLM
+60 
-68 TPYAANNSGG
+68 
-78 LSFIAALFTATSA
+78 
-91 VCVTGLA
+91 
-98 VVDTGTYF
+98 
-106 SRFGQMV
+106 MV
-113 ILLLIQIGGLG
+113 
-124 VMTVATLVAVLS
+124 
-136 GKKINLKERLLIQE
+136 
-150 ATNQLDLAGVVRL
+150 
-163 TLYIIRATLLVELIG
+163 G
-178 GTILALRWFQDYGPQ
+178 GTILALRWFQDFGLK

-222 YVNDF
+222 YVGDL
-227 TVNAVI
+227 TVNGVI

-256 HRFSLHSKIVL
+256 RRFSLHTKVVL
-267 MTTAVLIV
+267 TTTVLLIV
-275 LGACFIF
+275 LGAGFIF
-282 VAEYSNVKTLG
+282 VAEYGNAKTLS
-293 DLSLDGKVLASLFQ
+293 DLPPADKVMASLFQ
-307 SITARTAGYNTV
+307 SVTARTAGYNTV

-327 TLFAIIFLMFI
+327 TLLAIIFLMFV

-347 GIKTSTAAVLF
+347 GVKTSTAAILF
-358 ISLVGAITGK
+358 ISLVGSVTGK
-368 KDPQAFQRQIPQ
+368 RDPLAFGRQIPQ

-409 VPLFQLLFEVT
+409 APIFSLLFEVT

-435 LSAGG
+435 LSDAG
-440 KVMITLTM
+440 KVLITLTM

-460 ALALRPRKERIKYPE
+460 ALALRPRKERLKYPE

>member
-1 MHFYCASLRINSI
+1 MHFSRRRLRII
-14 ENIARLAWE
+14 NIMEMLVGVSR
-23 KVQTSLDIIIG
+23 
-34 ASKILNPYRWQ
+34 ILNPYRWH
-45 LSTYQILVLGFAGII
+45 LSTYQILVLGFAGLI
-60 LVGAMLLM
+60 LGGVALLM
-68 TPYAANNSGG
+68 TPFASKNGNS
-78 LSFIAALFTATSA
+78 LSFVDALFTATSA
-91 VCVTGLA
+91 VCVTGLV

-106 SRFGQMV
+106 SVFGQSV

-163 TLYIIRATLLVELIG
+163 TLYIIRATLLVELVG
-178 GTILALRWFQDYGPQ
+178 GTILALRWFQDFGLQ

-222 YVNDF
+222 YVGDL
-227 TVNAVI
+227 TVNGVI

-256 HRFSLHSKIVL
+256 RRFSLHTKVVL
-267 MTTAVLIV
+267 TTTVLLIV
-275 LGACFIF
+275 LGAGFIF
-282 VAEYSNVKTLG
+282 VAEYGNAKTLS
-293 DLSLDGKVLASLFQ
+293 DLPPADKVMASLFQ
-307 SITARTAGYNTV
+307 SVTARTAGYNTV

-327 TLFAIIFLMFI
+327 TLLAIIFLMFV

-347 GIKTSTAAVLF
+347 GVKTSTAAILF
-358 ISLVGAITGK
+358 ISLVGSVTGK
-368 KDPQAFQRQIPQ
+368 RDPLAFGRQIPQ

-409 VPLFQLLFEVT
+409 APIFSLLFQVT

-435 LSAGG
+435 LSDAG
-440 KVMITLTM
+440 KVLITLTM

-460 ALALRPRKERIKYPE
+460 ALALRPRKERLKYPE

>member
-1 MHFYCASLRINSI
+1 MEMLVGVSR
-14 ENIARLAWE
+14 
-23 KVQTSLDIIIG
+23 
-34 ASKILNPYRWQ
+34 ILNPYRWH
-45 LSTYQILVLGFAGII
+45 LSTYQILVLGFAGLI
-60 LVGAMLLM
+60 LSGVALLM
-68 TPYAANNSGG
+68 TPYASKSGG
-78 LSFIAALFTATSA
+78 TLRFVDALFTATSA
-91 VCVTGLA
+91 VCVTGLV

-106 SRFGQMV
+106 SVFGQSV

-163 TLYIIRATLLVELIG
+163 TLYIIRATLLVELVG
-178 GTILALRWFQDYGPQ
+178 GTILALRWFQDFGLK

-222 YVNDF
+222 YVGDL
-227 TVNAVI
+227 TVNGVI

-256 HRFSLHSKIVL
+256 RRFSLHTKVVL
-267 MTTAVLIV
+267 TTTVLLIV
-275 LGACFIF
+275 LGAGFIF
-282 VAEYSNVKTLG
+282 VAEYGNAKTLS
-293 DLSLDGKVLASLFQ
+293 DLPPADKVMASLFQ
-307 SITARTAGYNTV
+307 SVTARTAGYNTV

-327 TLFAIIFLMFI
+327 TLLAIIFLMFV

-347 GIKTSTAAVLF
+347 GVKTSTAAILF
-358 ISLVGAITGK
+358 ISLVGSVTGK
-368 KDPQAFQRQIPQ
+368 RDPLAFGRQIPQ

-409 VPLFQLLFEVT
+409 APIFSLLFEVT

-435 LSAGG
+435 LSDAG
-440 KVMITLTM
+440 KVLITLTM

-460 ALALRPRKERIKYPE
+460 ALALRPRKERLKYPE